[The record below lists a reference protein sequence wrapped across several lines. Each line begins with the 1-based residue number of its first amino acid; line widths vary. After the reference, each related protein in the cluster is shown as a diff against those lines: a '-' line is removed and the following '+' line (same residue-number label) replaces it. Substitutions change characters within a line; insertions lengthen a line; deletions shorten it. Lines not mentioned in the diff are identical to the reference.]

1 MPLKS
6 NSKLFARYSSEV
18 VYFERISKLI
28 LGTHCIFHDI
38 FHALFNMPA
47 TALVIV
53 VAV

>member
-28 LGTHCIFHDI
+28 LGTHDI
-38 FHALFNMPA
+38 SHALLNMPA